1 MNYKD
6 FVLNY
11 FDEQLLSTVWLK
23 NKDSVYA
30 SYYSTLRAKIEQS
43 TIDSE
48 DNAIGLAEQIDE
60 LVEFYISRS
69 KTPADWVMPKKQA
82 TNELAHDE
90 NGKLTQESIE
100 LIQIAITDKNSEKT
114 LVSDT
119 GKTISFEEK
128 WYQMI
133 NSCSFKAVAVD
144 RLTDFISKFIEA
156 DGWVKYF
163 VGNIGKNNKRSIQEY
178 HVMDKYNLNHGTS
191 YAAMH
196 LGGDTTKC
204 VLVSVDTTTQD
215 GRGEPDKITFLEIG
229 AHTIIDRFIVGSF
242 KQSVGKPITE
252 ATADELAELLGVN

>member
-30 SYYSTLRAKIEQS
+30 SQYFALQTKIEQS
-43 TIDSE
+43 IIESE
-48 DNAIGLAEQIDE
+48 DNAIWLAEQIDE
-60 LVEFYISRS
+60 LVELYISRS
-69 KTPADWVMPKKQA
+69 KTPADWVAPKKRT
-82 TNELAHDE
+82 TNELIHDE
-90 NGKLTQESIE
+90 NGSLTQESIE
-100 LIQIAITDKNSEKT
+100 LLQTAISDKNSKKT
-114 LVSDT
+114 LISDT
-119 GKTISFEEK
+119 GKTISFGERWHSMLQDSGFK
-128 WYQMI
+128 SVAI
-133 NSCSFKAVAVD
+133 N

-156 DGWVKYF
+156 DGWAKYF

-178 HVMDKYNLNHGTS
+178 HPMDKYNLDHNTT

-204 VLVSVDTTTQD
+204 VLVSVDTASSD
-215 GRGEPDKITFLEIG
+215 GRGEPSGMTFLEIG

-242 KQSVGKPITE
+242 KVHSGRPITE
-252 ATADELAELLGVN
+252 AGPEELATLLDI